1 MIPSQCTIRERE
13 RERERRRER
22 EREGL
27 NVNPTYSRNILFLRE
42 PFVFFVLV
50 TRDTYP

>member
-1 MIPSQCTIRERE
+1 MLLERE
-13 RERERRRER
+13 RKRGGGE
-22 EREGL
+22 L

-50 TRDTYP
+50 TRDTYPWESFSDSYL